1 MRPIA
6 RSPHH
11 LFFRFVTTFS
21 IPQASGL
28 IAGSKVPRFVTL
40 MTPHFFSDYAPRA
53 SSLTKVRTLAPS
65 YVWIM

>member
-1 MRPIA
+1 
-6 RSPHH
+6 
-11 LFFRFVTTFS
+11 VTTFS